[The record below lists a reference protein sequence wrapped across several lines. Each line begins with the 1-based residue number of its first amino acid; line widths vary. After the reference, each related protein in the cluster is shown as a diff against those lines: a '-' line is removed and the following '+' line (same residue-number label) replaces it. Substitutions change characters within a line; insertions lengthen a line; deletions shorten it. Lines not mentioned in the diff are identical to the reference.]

1 MSNDKRLTDILSEL
15 EKDNAALLSADA
27 PSHKFS
33 SSFEKKALA
42 VCRGKTVP
50 INKNPRYRRRLPLW
64 AAVLIILLITATV
77 TGCAIVVYHHY
88 FRSIPSVGV
97 TDQSEDI
104 QLYSTTE
111 SFTTDDLEVETILLL
126 RKNGK
131 VMLMMWATMDSWSL
145 QNEEPV
151 AQIRCEKTVIDMFCR
166 SLSSG
171 GNSVKCSI
179 YAETDPLTIDHTQKM
194 FLVYNGKEKRIDF
207 TDVSNKGYEVAE
219 WGIIEGITLKIL
231 PFYTNNR
238 LLLLETEGL
247 ENAFATVSLTLYDS
261 LGNSTKAFGSCDVE
275 NNDIFFVEAENRL
288 EGDIVKI
295 EVDNF
300 RISQRIDKQ
309 TFTIQLP
316 DETAELDTP
325 LYSSDLFTDTATHI
339 KRDGEFVYLTTVIR
353 GAEDTQFRDFIV
365 MYDFKGA
372 KQVNDTLSYGEN
384 GSNIYTYKIEV
395 PENAEELQ
403 MEATNYSCMM
413 FGTDEPLAVIKINK
427 K

>member
-1 MSNDKRLTDILSEL
+1 MSENRRLTDLLSEL
-15 EKDNAALLSADA
+15 EKDNATLLSSDA

-33 SSFEKKALA
+33 RDFDKKALA
-42 VCRGKTVP
+42 ICRGDTNTSNHSSV
-50 INKNPRYRRRLPLW
+50 RRRHLPIW
-64 AAVLIILLITATV
+64 AAALIVLLAASLI
-77 TGCAIVVYHHY
+77 TGCAIAVYHHF
-88 FRSIPSVGV
+88 FRSIPFVGV
-97 TDQSEDI
+97 TDKNENI
-104 QLYSTTE
+104 LLLSTTD
-111 SFTTDDLEVETILLL
+111 SFAIDDLEVETVLLL
-126 RKNGK
+126 KDTNSAK
-131 VMLMMWATMDSWSL
+131 LLMWATMDSWTFPG
-145 QNEEPV
+145 EKPV
-151 AQIRCEKTVIDMFCR
+151 AQIKCGETVIDLFCG

-171 GNSVKCSI
+171 GNNTKCSI
-179 YAETDPLTIDHTQKM
+179 YAETEPISIDHNQNM
-194 FLVYNGKEKRIDF
+194 ALIYNGKEKRIEF

-219 WGIIEGITLKIL
+219 WGIVEGITLKIL

-275 NNDIFFVEAENRL
+275 SNDFFVEAENRL

-300 RISQRIDKQ
+300 RISQIIEQ
-309 TFTIQLP
+309 QIFTIPLP

-325 LYSSDLFTDTATHI
+325 LYSSSLFTDTATQI
-339 KRDGEFVYLTTVIR
+339 KRDGNFVFLTTVLR
-353 GAEDTQFRDFIV
+353 GVEDTQFRDFVV

-372 KQVNDTLSYGEN
+372 KQVSDTLSYGED
-384 GSNIYTYKIEV
+384 GSYIYTYKIEL

-413 FGTDEPLAVIKINK
+413 FATDEPLAVININK